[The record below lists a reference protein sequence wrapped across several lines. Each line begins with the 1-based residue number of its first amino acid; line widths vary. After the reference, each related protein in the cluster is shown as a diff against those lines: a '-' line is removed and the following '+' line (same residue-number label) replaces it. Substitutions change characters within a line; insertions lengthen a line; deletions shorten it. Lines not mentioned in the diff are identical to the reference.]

1 MAVTAKAALP
11 ARERLSPKTAGRISS
26 WVIYGFLIIGTVVM
40 FLPFY
45 WTLITSFMTASDTS
59 KYPIIW
65 FPAQLTIEWVTKA
78 WQAKFPLYYMNS
90 IIVAVVVVLSN
101 VLTSSLAGFIFAKYS
116 FPFKNGL
123 FLIILSTI
131 MVPYAVTII
140 PTYYIVTVWFHLKN
154 TLLAMII
161 PALISPFGIFLMRQY
176 CETIPDELIDAAR
189 IDGASDMR
197 MFVQVI
203 IPLCVPA
210 LSALAIFH
218 FIWIWND
225 FLWPLLVADTAA
237 ARTLPVGVALFALR
251 RWLQTNL
258 VVAGSL
264 LVMLPLVV
272 VYFVFQRAFVE
283 GIVLTG
289 MKY

>member
-1 MAVTAKAALP
+1 MAVTANAAVP
-11 ARERLSPKTAGRISS
+11 ARAGLSAKTNARITSGL
-26 WVIYGFLIIGTVVM
+26 IYFFLIVGTVVM

-45 WTLITSFMTASDTS
+45 WTIITSLMTASETS
-59 KYPIIW
+59 KYPIVW
-65 FPAQLTIEWVTKA
+65 LPTQLTLEWITSA
-78 WQAKFPLYYMNS
+78 WRAKFPLYYMNS
-90 IIVAVVVVLSN
+90 TIIAVVVVISN
-101 VLTSSLAGFIFAKYS
+101 VLTSSLAGFIFAKYK

-123 FLIILSTI
+123 FLIILSTM
-131 MVPYAVTII
+131 MVPYAVTLI
-140 PTYYIVTVWFHLKN
+140 PAYYIVTVIFHLKN
-154 TLLAMII
+154 TLWAMIV

-176 CETIPDELIDAAR
+176 CESIPDELIDAAR

-197 MFVQVI
+197 TFAQVI

-225 FLWPLLVADTAA
+225 FLWPLLVADTDA

-264 LVMLPLVV
+264 LVMVPLVV
-272 VYFVFQRAFVE
+272 VYFIFQRAFVE

>member
-1 MAVTAKAALP
+1 MSA
-11 ARERLSPKTAGRISS
+11 SS
-26 WVIYGFLIIGTVVM
+26 YKMTRRANSGVIYLVLIIGTILM

-45 WTLITSFMTASDTS
+45 WTIITSVMTASETS
-59 KYPIIW
+59 RYPIVR
-65 FPAQLTIEWVTKA
+65 FPSKITFEWVTSA
-78 WQAKFPLYYMNS
+78 WRAKFPLYYMNS
-90 IIVAVVVVLSN
+90 TIVAVAVVISN
-101 VLTSSLAGFIFAKYS
+101 VLTSALAGFIFAKYQ

-123 FLIILSTI
+123 FLLILATM

-140 PTYYIVTVWFHLKN
+140 PTYYIVTVMLHLKN
-154 TLLAMII
+154 TLWAMII

-176 CETIPDELIDAAR
+176 CESIPDELIDAAR

-197 MFVQVI
+197 MFGQVI
-203 IPLCVPA
+203 LPLCVPA
-210 LSALAIFH
+210 LSAMAIFH

-225 FLWPLLVADTAA
+225 FLWPLLVTDTDA

-264 LVMLPLVV
+264 LVMLPLVL
-272 VYFVFQRAFVE
+272 VYFIFQRAFVE